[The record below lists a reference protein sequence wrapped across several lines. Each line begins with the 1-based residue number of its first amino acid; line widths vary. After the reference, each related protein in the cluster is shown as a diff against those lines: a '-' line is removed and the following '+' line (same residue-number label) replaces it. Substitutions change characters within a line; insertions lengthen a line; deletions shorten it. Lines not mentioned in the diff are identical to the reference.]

1 MRILVEIDGVLKDR
15 NDGVI
20 ATGILMYGPLTA
32 YNQIILMTEMP
43 EAEAKRWLDVNK
55 IVDYDLLI
63 DKSVHLETE
72 NLQERQIQVA
82 RSRGNID
89 LFITS
94 NPNLWVYAFEQGIPS
109 LMFGVPEY
117 LRADFRPDAPKKLR
131 SWDKVQEA
139 VEKQNILKTNDA
151 RLQRT
156 EGINFE

>member
-1 MRILVEIDGVLKDR
+1 MRILVEIDGVLRDR
-15 NDGVI
+15 DDGLI
-20 ATGILMYGPLTA
+20 STGFLMYGPLTA
-32 YNQIILMTEMP
+32 YNQVVLMTEMSQI
-43 EAEAKRWLDVNK
+43 EAERWLNVNK
-55 IVDYDLLI
+55 VVDYDLLI

-94 NPNLWVYAFEQGIPS
+94 NPKLWVYAFDQGIPS
-109 LMFGVPEY
+109 VMFGVPQY
-117 LRADFRPDAPKKLR
+117 LRAEFRPDAPKKIR
-131 SWDKVQEA
+131 SWDQVQEA
-139 VEKQNILKTNDA
+139 VEKQNILKTQDA

>member
-15 NDGVI
+15 EDGVI
-20 ATGILMYGPLTA
+20 STGVLMYGPLTA
-32 YNQIILMTEMP
+32 YNQIVLMTEMT

-94 NPNLWVYAFEQGIPS
+94 NPKLWVYAFDLGIPS
-109 LMFGVPEY
+109 LMFGVPQY
-117 LRADFRPDAPKKLR
+117 LRAEFRPDAPKKIR
-131 SWDKVQEA
+131 SWDQVQDA
-139 VEKQNILKTNDA
+139 IEKQNILKTTDA